1 MMLVKGRLHTF
12 SDEGVS
18 YLQRNNEPKSSVNIN
33 ILRALLH
40 A

>member
-1 MMLVKGRLHTF
+1 MMLVKGRLHTY

-18 YLQRNNEPKSSVNIN
+18 YLQRNNEPKSRVNLK
-33 ILRALLH
+33 ILRALLY